1 MNIAI
6 IFAGGAGQRMNTN
19 GVPKQFL
26 KVYGK
31 PILVWTIEKFQY
43 NENIDAI
50 IVVILSQ
57 GMDILKDCK
66 NKYGLTKI
74 QAIVNGGET
83 GQESIFNGIA
93 KAKEIYGANNEKNIV
108 LIHDGVRPFINNKLI
123 NNCIN
128 DAKICGNAIAVSPA
142 IETVV
147 KLDQEK
153 NISDIIDRF
162 VCYHAKAPQCFL
174 LNDIYSVHLKAIEE
188 NKRDYFIDSAS
199 LMSSYGY
206 QLHSVLC
213 NSENIKITTPK
224 DFYTMK
230 ALLEAEESYQIL
242 GI

>member
-6 IFAGGAGQRMNTN
+6 IFAGGTGQRMNTN

-31 PILVWTIEKFQY
+31 PILVWTIEKFQS

-50 IVVILSQ
+50 VVVILSQ
-57 GMDILKDCK
+57 GIGIIEDCK
-66 NKYGLTKI
+66 NRYGLSKI
-74 QAIVNGGET
+74 KAVVKGGKT
-83 GQESIFNGIA
+83 GQESIFNGLC
-93 KAKEIYGANNEKNIV
+93 KAKEMFGNNSESNIV
-108 LIHDGVRPFINNKLI
+108 LIHDGVRPFVTNDLI
-123 NNCIN
+123 NNCIK
-128 DAKICGNAIAVSPA
+128 DSKVFGNAISVSPA

-147 KLDQEK
+147 KLNSEN
-153 NISDIIDRF
+153 NIKEIIDRS

-174 LNDIYSVHLKAIEE
+174 LNDIYSVHLKAIKEK
-188 NKRDYFIDSAS
+188 KRDLFIDSAS
-199 LMSSYGY
+199 LMNNYGY

-242 GI
+242 GV